1 MDAFSTSY
9 LFGDQTQVLNDVS
22 VAIRDGT
29 IARIEPSS
37 AHSSY
42 RRLTIPA
49 LINAHDHA
57 RPRLS
62 SFGAI
67 GMPLETWILRS
78 AFATPPDPYLV
89 AASSIARSAR
99 AGCGG
104 MMIHYTRPSGGMTL
118 VDEAKAIARAANDV
132 GMRIGFAL
140 AVRDQNP
147 LVYGDSEG
155 LLAELPPDAAAV
167 LRETFVRPAVSPKQ
181 AIALTEEIAA
191 AIQGPTVDVQFGP
204 AGVQWCSRPLLEA
217 IAEASALTE
226 RCIHMHLLETP
237 YQRRWADQEFP
248 GGMVE
253 YLRDIGLLSSRLT
266 VAHCVHATQAELE
279 IIAASGTRIVT
290 NFSSNLHLGS
300 GIAPISQAHRCGC
313 PVCVG
318 VDGLALDEDDD
329 ILREM
334 RLVQLAH
341 RGEGFQANWTASE
354 FLCMAVRNGRAA
366 IGAPGD
372 GRLKPGAPA
381 DFTILD
387 YDALDR
393 DSIVSANPINLLF
406 SRGNSSVVRD
416 VIVAGRTIVKDGVV
430 TGVDLAAVENELKG
444 YYKANLSRYGGLQQS
459 WDTIEIEIARWFTG
473 FQKSKAR
480 REQDCNGSAKTICPA
495 N

>member
-1 MDAFSTSY
+1 MHAFSTSY
-9 LFGDQTQVLNDVS
+9 LFGDQAQVLNDVS
-22 VAIRDGT
+22 VAIKNGA

-37 AHSSY
+37 VRSD
-42 RRLTIPA
+42 RRCLTIPA

-89 AASSIARSAR
+89 AASALARSAK

-118 VDEAKAIARAANDV
+118 VEEAKAIARAANDV
-132 GMRIGFAL
+132 GIRIGFAL

-147 LVYGDSEG
+147 LVYGDSET
-155 LLAELPPDAAAV
+155 LLAKLPADAAAA
-167 LRETFVRPAVSPKQ
+167 LRETFFRPAVSPKQ
-181 AIALTEEIAA
+181 AIALTEEIAT

-217 IAEASALTE
+217 IAEASALTG
-226 RCIHMHLLETP
+226 RRIHMHLLETR

-248 GGMVE
+248 DGMVE

-266 VAHCVHATQAELE
+266 LAHCVHATQAELE
-279 IIAASGTRIVT
+279 IIATSGARIVT

-300 GIAPISQAHRCGC
+300 GIAPIGRAHRCGC
-313 PVCVG
+313 PLCVG

-329 ILREM
+329 MLREM

-341 RGEGFQANWTASE
+341 RGEGFQANWTAPE
-354 FLCMAVRNGRAA
+354 FLAMAVRNGRSA

-372 GRLKPGAPA
+372 GALKPGAPA

-387 YDALDR
+387 YGALDH
-393 DSIVSANPINLLF
+393 DVVVNVNPIALLF
-406 SRGNSSVVRD
+406 SRGHSNIVRD
-416 VIVAGRTIVKDGVV
+416 VIVAGRKIVEDGVV
-430 TGVDLAAVENELKG
+430 IGVDLPQIERELTS
-444 YYKANLSRYGGLQQS
+444 YYKANLSRYDQLERS
-459 WDTIEIEIARWFTG
+459 WHTIETEIARWFVG
-473 FQKSKAR
+473 YLS
-480 REQDCNGSAKTICPA
+480 CS
-495 N
+495 

>member
-1 MDAFSTSY
+1 MHAFSTSH
-9 LFGDQTQVLNDVS
+9 FFANPAQVLNDVS
-22 VAIRDGT
+22 VTIEDGA
-29 IARIEPSS
+29 IARIEPSGERS
-37 AHSSY
+37 DR

-78 AFATPPDPYLV
+78 ALATPPDPYLV
-89 AASSIARSAR
+89 AASALARSAR

-132 GMRIGFAL
+132 GMRMGFAL

-147 LVYGDSEG
+147 LVYGDSEAFLTG
-155 LLAELPPDAAAV
+155 LPAGAAAV
-167 LRETFVRPAVSPKQ
+167 LRETFVRPAVSPQQ
-181 AIALTEEIAA
+181 AIALTDEIAS
-191 AIQGPTVDVQFGP
+191 AIEGPTVDVQFGP
-204 AGVQWCSRPLLEA
+204 AGVQWCSRPMLEA
-217 IAEASALTE
+217 IAEASALTG
-226 RCIHMHLLETP
+226 RRVHMHLLETP

-253 YLRDIGLLSSRLT
+253 YLRDMGLLSSRLT
-266 VAHCVHATQAELE
+266 VAHCVHATPAELE
-279 IIAASGTRIVT
+279 IIAASGARIVT

-300 GIAPISQAHRCGC
+300 GIAPIGRAHRCGC

-341 RGEGFQANWTASE
+341 RGEGFQANWTVPE
-354 FLCMAVRNGRAA
+354 FLGLAVKNGRAA

-372 GRLKPGAPA
+372 GTLVPGAPA

-393 DSIVSANPINLLF
+393 DDIVSANPIDLLF
-406 SRGNSSVVRD
+406 SRGNASVVRD
-416 VIVAGRTIVKDGVV
+416 VVVAGRTIVKDGIVL
-430 TGVDLAAVENELKG
+430 GVDQRRLEDELG
-444 YYKANLSRYGGLQQS
+444 RRYKAGLSRHDRLQHS
-459 WDTIEIEIARWFTG
+459 WPAIETAISRWFSE
-473 FQKSKAR
+473 FLS
-480 REQDCNGSAKTICPA
+480 CI
-495 N
+495 

>member
-9 LFGDQTQVLNDVS
+9 LFGNQTQILNDVS
-22 VAIRDGT
+22 VTIRDGT

-37 AHSSY
+37 THSSH
-42 RRLTIPA
+42 RCLTIPA

-89 AASSIARSAR
+89 AASAFARSAK

-118 VDEAKAIARAANDV
+118 VEEAKAIARAANDI

-140 AVRDQNP
+140 AVRDQSP
-147 LVYGDSEG
+147 LVYGDSET
-155 LLAELPPDAAAV
+155 LLEKLPADAAAA
-167 LRETFVRPAVSPKQ
+167 LRETFVRPTVSPRQ
-181 AIALTEEIAA
+181 AIALTEEISA

-217 IAEASALTE
+217 IAEASALTG
-226 RCIHMHLLETP
+226 RRIHMHLLETL

-266 VAHCVHATQAELE
+266 AAHCVHATQAELE
-279 IIAASGTRIVT
+279 IIAASGARIVT

-300 GIAPISQAHRCGC
+300 GIAPIGRAHRCGC
-313 PVCVG
+313 SVCVG

-341 RGEGFQANWTASE
+341 RGEGFQTNWTAPE
-354 FLCMAVRNGRAA
+354 FLDMAVRNGRAA

-372 GRLKPGAPA
+372 GALKPGAPA
-381 DFTILD
+381 DFTICD
-387 YDALDR
+387 YDALDH
-393 DSIVSANPINLLF
+393 DDIVNVNPIALLF
-406 SRGNSSVVRD
+406 SRGHGNIVRE
-416 VIVAGRTIVKDGVV
+416 VIVAGRKIVEDGVV
-430 TGVDLAAVENELKG
+430 IGVDLPQIERELG
-444 YYKANLSRYGGLQQS
+444 RYYKTNLSRYDQLERS
-459 WDTIEIEIARWFTG
+459 WETIETEVARWFVG
-473 FQKSKAR
+473 YLS
-480 REQDCNGSAKTICPA
+480 CS
-495 N
+495 

>member
-1 MDAFSTSY
+1 MHAFSTSY
-9 LFGDQTQVLNDVS
+9 LFGDRAQVLNDVS
-22 VAIRDGT
+22 VVVEDGA
-29 IARIEPSS
+29 IARIEPSCVYP
-37 AHSSY
+37 A
-42 RRLTIPA
+42 RRCLTVPA

-89 AASSIARSAR
+89 AASALARSAR

-147 LVYGDSEG
+147 LVYGDSEPF
-155 LLAELPPDAAAV
+155 LTKLPADAAAA

-191 AIQGPTVDVQFGP
+191 AIQGPMVDVQFGP

-217 IAEASALTE
+217 IAEASALTG
-226 RCIHMHLLETP
+226 RRVHMHLLETP

-253 YLRDIGLLSSRLT
+253 YLGGIGLLSSRLT
-266 VAHCVHATQAELE
+266 LAHCVHATQAELE
-279 IIAASGTRIVT
+279 IIAASGARIVT
-290 NFSSNLHLGS
+290 NFGSNLHLGS
-300 GIAPISQAHRCGC
+300 GIAPIGLAHRCGC
-313 PVCVG
+313 AVCVG

-341 RGEGFQANWTASE
+341 RGEGFQSNWTAPE
-354 FLCMAVRNGRAA
+354 FLAMAVRNGRAA

-372 GRLKPGAPA
+372 GALKPGAPA
-381 DFTILD
+381 DCTILD
-387 YDALDR
+387 YNALD
-393 DSIVSANPINLLF
+393 DDNIVSVDPVALLF
-406 SRGNSSVVRD
+406 SRGHSNIVRD
-416 VIVAGRTIVKDGVV
+416 VIVAARKIVEDGVV
-430 TGVDLAAVENELKG
+430 IGVDLAQIERELKG
-444 YYKANLSRYGGLQQS
+444 YYKTNLSRYDQLERS
-459 WDTIEIEIARWFTG
+459 WHTIETEIARWFVG
-473 FQKSKAR
+473 YLS
-480 REQDCNGSAKTICPA
+480 CS
-495 N
+495 

>member
-1 MDAFSTSY
+1 MHSFSTNY
-9 LFGDQTQVLNDVS
+9 LFGDQTAVLNDVS
-22 VAIRDGT
+22 VTVRDGA

-37 AHSSY
+37 TRSD
-42 RRLTIPA
+42 RRCLAIPA
-49 LINAHDHA
+49 LVNAHDHA

-78 AFATPPDPYLV
+78 ALATPPDPYLV
-89 AASSIARSAR
+89 AASALARSAK

-118 VDEAKAIARAANDV
+118 VEEAKAIARAANDV

-147 LVYGDSEG
+147 LVYGDSET
-155 LLAELPPDAAAV
+155 LLAKLPDEAAAA
-167 LRETFVRPAVSPKQ
+167 LRETFIRPAVSPKQ

-217 IAEASALTE
+217 IAEASALTG
-226 RCIHMHLLETP
+226 RRVHMHLLETP
-237 YQRRWADQEFP
+237 YQRRWADKEFP
-248 GGMVE
+248 SGMVA

-266 VAHCVHATQAELE
+266 VAHCVHARPAELE
-279 IIAASGTRIVT
+279 ILAASGARIVT

-300 GIAPISQAHRCGC
+300 GIAPIGRAYRCGC

-341 RGEGFQANWTASE
+341 RGDGFQANWTVPE
-354 FLCMAVRNGRAA
+354 FLCMAVKNGRAA

-372 GRLKPGAPA
+372 GTLKPGAPA

-387 YDALDR
+387 YDALDQ
-393 DSIVSANPINLLF
+393 DDILSTNPIGLLF
-406 SRGNSSVVRD
+406 SRGNSSIVRD
-416 VIVAGRTIVKDGVV
+416 VIVAGRMVVKDGVV
-430 TGVDLAAVENELKG
+430 AGVDLRQIEDELKR
-444 YYKANLSRYGGLQQS
+444 YYKINRSRYYRLEDS
-459 WDTIEIEIARWFTG
+459 WVTIETAISRWFAD
-473 FQKSKAR
+473 FLS
-480 REQDCNGSAKTICPA
+480 CN
-495 N
+495 

>member
-1 MDAFSTSY
+1 MHAFSTSY
-9 LFGDQTQVLNDVS
+9 LFGNQAQVLNDVS
-22 VAIRDGT
+22 VTTNDGT

-37 AHSSY
+37 AHSSD
-42 RRLTIPA
+42 RSLTIPA

-78 AFATPPDPYLV
+78 ALATPPDPYLV
-89 AASSIARSAR
+89 AASALARSAR

-104 MMIHYTRPSGGMTL
+104 MMIHYTRPSGAMPL
-118 VDEAKAIARAANDV
+118 VDEAKAIARAAKDV

-147 LVYGDSEG
+147 LVYGDSES
-155 LLAELPPDAAAV
+155 LLAELPAVAAAV
-167 LRETFVRPAVSPKQ
+167 LRETFVRPAASSKQ
-181 AIALTEEIAA
+181 VIALTEDIAT
-191 AIQGPTVDVQFGP
+191 AIQGPMVDIQFGP
-204 AGVQWCSRPLLEA
+204 AGVQWCSRPLLQA
-217 IAEASALTE
+217 IAEASALTG
-226 RCIHMHLLETP
+226 RGIHMHLLETP

-279 IIAASGTRIVT
+279 ILAASGARVVT

-300 GIAPISQAHRCGC
+300 GIAPISQAHGCGC

-341 RGEGFQANWTASE
+341 RGEGFQVNWTASE
-354 FLCMAVRNGRAA
+354 FLCLAVRNGRAA

-372 GRLKPGAPA
+372 GTLKPGAPA

-393 DSIVSANPINLLF
+393 DNIVSANPISLLF
-406 SRGNSSVVRD
+406 SRGNSSGVRD
-416 VIVAGRTIVKDGVV
+416 VIVAGRKIVEQGVV
-430 TGVDLAAVENELKG
+430 IGVDLPQIERELRK
-444 YYKANLSRYGGLQQS
+444 YYKMNLSRYDQLERS
-459 WDTIEIEIARWFTG
+459 WHTIEAEIARWFVG
-473 FQKSKAR
+473 HLGCS
-480 REQDCNGSAKTICPA
+480 
-495 N
+495 